1 MLAMMPYGLC
11 TLFTSSSSTA
21 TKCEDVALLDKK
33 KVTKK
38 QGTRYGYVWKH
49 KGATKTTYRSECLT

>member
-33 KVTKK
+33 NSQRNKPQDMVMSENTKEQRK
-38 QGTRYGYVWKH
+38 LPIVQN
-49 KGATKTTYRSECLT
+49 A